1 MRVAWLLSDNH
12 DRPSAEELARRL
24 EYSARL
30 ASVGKLASSAAHE
43 MNQPLNVIR
52 MAAFNLRRAVEKG
65 TLETESALAK
75 FDRID
80 TQISRAARLV
90 GGMKSFSPTSKDTPT
105 TIDPCQGIGTALELM
120 AKRFTAADVHLESSF
135 SEDEVVVNT
144 SPSLFQEV
152 VVHLVDNAIEAY
164 GEAPHRDPLAADEE
178 EPPRWIKVSGA
189 VVDGK
194 FVLTVEDAAGGL
206 PPGLA
211 DRVLLPFVTSAEDGS
226 HAGLGLSVCNSY
238 AEAMA
243 GDLALQGT
251 ELGTLVSLSLPLA
264 EQPI

>member
-1 MRVAWLLSDNH
+1 
-12 DRPSAEELARRL
+12 
-24 EYSARL
+24 
-30 ASVGKLASSAAHE
+30 
-43 MNQPLNVIR
+43 
-52 MAAFNLRRAVEKG
+52 
-65 TLETESALAK
+65 
-75 FDRID
+75 
-80 TQISRAARLV
+80 
-90 GGMKSFSPTSKDTPT
+90 MKSFSPTSKDTPT
-105 TIDPCQGIGTALELM
+105 TIDPCQAIGTALELM

-178 EPPRWIKVSGA
+178 EPPLWLKVSGTD
-189 VVDGK
+189 VDGK

-206 PPGLA
+206 APGLV
-211 DRVLLPFVTSAEDGS
+211 DRALLPFVTSAEDGS
-226 HAGLGLSVCNSY
+226 HAGLGLSVCNGY

-243 GDLALQGT
+243 GDLALQDT